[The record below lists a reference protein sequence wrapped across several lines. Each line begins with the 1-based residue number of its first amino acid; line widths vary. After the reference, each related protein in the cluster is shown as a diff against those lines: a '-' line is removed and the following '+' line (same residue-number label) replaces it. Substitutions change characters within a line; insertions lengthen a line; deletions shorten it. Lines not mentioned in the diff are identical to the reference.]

1 MMSGSQN
8 ISSVKSV
15 SDISSAEDLAQFGYG
30 QELRREL
37 GPFASFASGFS
48 FVSILSTIFEL
59 FATGYGFGGPL
70 FFWTWPIVFIGQ
82 FSTAL
87 CFAELAASY
96 PVAGAVYQWSR
107 RLSNDSIGWFAGW
120 FMLIG
125 YIMSVAAIAIAMQ
138 SVLPSVWSGFQIIGG
153 DTAVGSP
160 TGAANAVIL
169 GTATIFICALISSLG
184 VRATATATAIGVYC
198 EIIGLVILLVV
209 LFTHTS
215 RGPSVV
221 MGGGVPAPT
230 FWSFLS
236 STLMAAY
243 VMYGFDSAAELSEE
257 TNNPRRTTPK
267 AIIQCLLVSFF
278 GGALMVMAA
287 LMAAPSLT
295 DGNLAKDGVSY
306 VLASVTSGFA
316 GHILF
321 AMVAISILSATLAI
335 QNAAARVMFSMA
347 RDNRLPLSSFLT
359 RVSARTA
366 TPWIATLAVTV
377 MAISLLW
384 VSYGDPAIFSALCSV
399 TTVTIY
405 FAYLLV
411 TLPMLILRIKG
422 INPVSGGMEYFYLGR
437 RKGLFVNIVSVVIG
451 ILLLVNVAWPRLS
464 VFDPGN
470 THWYLHYFPIIF
482 MFLGSV
488 SGLLVYKYKNKQNI

>member
-1 MMSGSQN
+1 MSCSQKM
-8 ISSVKSV
+8 SSVKAV
-15 SDISSAEDLAQFGYG
+15 SELSGAEDLAQFGYG

-107 RLSNDSIGWFAGW
+107 RLSNESIGWSAGW
-120 FMLIG
+120 FMLLG

-138 SVLPSVWSGFQIIGG
+138 SVLPSVWIGFQVLGG
-153 DTAVGSP
+153 DTALGSP

-169 GTATIFICALISSLG
+169 GTVAIVICSVISSLG
-184 VRATATATAIGVYC
+184 VRAAATATAIGVYC
-198 EIIGLVILLVV
+198 EIIGLIILLVV
-209 LFTHTS
+209 LFIHTS

-221 MGGGVPAPT
+221 LGGGVPSPT

-257 TNNPRRTTPK
+257 TNDPRRTTPK
-267 AIIQCLLVSFF
+267 AIIQCLMVSFF
-278 GGALMVMAA
+278 GGALMVMGA

-306 VLASVTSGFA
+306 VLAAVTGGFA
-316 GHILF
+316 GHVLF

-347 RDNRLPLSSFLT
+347 RDGALPLSSFLT
-359 RVSARTA
+359 RVSVRTG
-366 TPWIATLAVTV
+366 TPWVATLVVTV
-377 MAISLLW
+377 LAIALLW
-384 VSYGDPAIFSALCSV
+384 LSYGDPAIFSALCSV

-422 INPVSGGMEYFYLGR
+422 VNPVSGGMEYFYLGR
-437 RKGLFVNIVSVVIG
+437 SKGLIINFVAVVIG
-451 ILLLVNVAWPRLS
+451 ALLLVNVAWPRLS

-482 MFLGSV
+482 MVVASI
-488 SGLLVYKYKNKQNI
+488 SGFITYKYNNK